1 MVTPHSRQ
9 ATWLAFSKK
18 AHQTS
23 NHRHSRRS
31 SHEEIAQTWSSVVT
45 LTAMLGTQAAVPYGN
60 ATAAPPISPESLDT
74 ESPIKHV
81 IVLIGENRS
90 FDHTFATYEPRH
102 GQTVANLL
110 SKGIIDK
117 RGQPGARFADSAQF
131 QVNTPL
137 PSGFF
142 ISLGAA
148 GKTPYA
154 PFLPSADLGGAP
166 NNPIGLVELTAHP
179 SGVQPR

>member
-1 MVTPHSRQ
+1 MKTTHKRWGAV
-9 ATWLAFSKK
+9 
-18 AHQTS
+18 
-23 NHRHSRRS
+23 
-31 SHEEIAQTWSSVVT
+31 IA
-45 LTAMLGTQAAVPYGN
+45 LTAMMGAQAGAPRSY
-60 ATAAPPISPESLDT
+60 AAPSRPDAPENLDT